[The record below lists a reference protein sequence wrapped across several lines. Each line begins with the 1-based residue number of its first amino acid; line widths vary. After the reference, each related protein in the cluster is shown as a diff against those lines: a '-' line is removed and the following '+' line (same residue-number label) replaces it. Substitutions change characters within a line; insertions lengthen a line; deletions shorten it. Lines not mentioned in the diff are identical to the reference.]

1 MSSDHQFPST
11 RWTCIQRICSGN
23 KSEARA
29 AMEEV
34 CQTYWRPLY
43 GFAISMN
50 PSHQDA
56 EDCVQGFLVRVS
68 SEDFFDAMTPHR
80 GKLRSYLL
88 VSFKRY
94 IYDSWKKQSSQK
106 RGGANRDL
114 TLDEFLVEDEHGS
127 DPALAYDQEW
137 AKVVVDDTHERLKN
151 RYIEQGNIEIFNE
164 LESCIDGT
172 PLVNTADTAQKLN
185 LSSVALKSA
194 VHRIRRRFGDEL
206 RKVVAETV
214 HSEDDVEEEIR
225 WLIKILQ
232 R

>member
-1 MSSDHQFPST
+1 MADARKFPST
-11 RWTCIQRICSGN
+11 RWTCVQRICSGD
-23 KSEARA
+23 KAEARA

-50 PSHQDA
+50 SSHQDA
-56 EDCVQGFLVRVS
+56 EDCVQGFLARVS
-68 SEDFFDAMTPHR
+68 SEDFFEDVSPHA

-94 IYDSWKKQSSQK
+94 IYDSWKKESSQK
-106 RGGANRDL
+106 RGGTSRNL
-114 TLDEFLVEDEHGS
+114 PLDEFLLADNQAS
-127 DPALAYDQEW
+127 DPARAYDQEW

-151 RYIEQGNIEIFNE
+151 RYIEQGNEEIYHE
-164 LESCIDGT
+164 LEPYIDGS
-172 PLVNTADTAQKLN
+172 PLEDTEATAQKLN

-206 RKVVAETV
+206 KKVVAETV
-214 HSEDDVEEEIR
+214 HSEDDVDEEIR
-225 WLIKILQ
+225 WLIKVLQ
-232 R
+232 S